1 MSIQSVAALRKLPP
15 RTRAVMGANLISAV
29 GTGLV
34 QPFLVLYLTQVR
46 GLSVGTATAII
57 SVIAAAALV
66 GGPLAGRLAD
76 GFGVRGTAA
85 AAMTSAAVGTAGF
98 ALVTEVWGAV
108 LAGLAYGLAHG
119 AMVSVWNIVIA
130 ERTEGETRST
140 AFGLQFVA
148 LNAGV
153 GLGGVLGGIFAS
165 TADPGRFQL
174 LYVCDGLSFL
184 VAGAVLV
191 LAIGRQR
198 DPVAAG
204 KGSARAP
211 TTGPASA
218 TVPATGQ
225 RGYGVVLRDRGLF
238 KVLVLTVAL
247 MVVGYGQLE
256 SSIPGLVAVRGMDAR
271 IMAWAFVANT
281 CCIVLIQ
288 FAAITRISR
297 GRPAVLL
304 AVTAATWAGCW
315 LLLLLATVSERTAV
329 EASLVIGALAVFAV
343 GEALLA
349 VALPTLVNNLAHDAV
364 RGRYN
369 GAYSAAMS
377 AGLVLGPLLGGRL
390 LAGGHTWPL
399 AVVLGLGALAC
410 IPGALLLG
418 RQLPQA
424 RRVVRVSGDAYDAG
438 NAEAS
443 GAGNVEASRAG
454 NEEASEEPLEVHDQP
469 GRLESG
475 GVR

>member
-66 GGPLAGRLAD
+66 CGPLAGRLAD

-119 AMVSVWNIVIA
+119 AMISVWNIVIA

-191 LAIGRQR
+191 LTIGRQR

-204 KGSARAP
+204 KGSARASA
-211 TTGPASA
+211 TGPA
-218 TVPATGQ
+218 PATGH
-225 RGYGVVLRDRGLF
+225 RGYRVVLRDRGLLE
-238 KVLVLTVAL
+238 VLVLTVAL

-304 AVTAATWAGCW
+304 AVTAATWTGCW
-315 LLLLLATVSERTAV
+315 LLLLLATVSDRTAV

-377 AGLVLGPLLGGRL
+377 AGLVMGPLLGGRL
-390 LAGGHTWPL
+390 LAGGHAWPL

-418 RQLPQA
+418 RQLPEA

-438 NAEAS
+438 NVEAS
-443 GAGNVEASRAG
+443 DAGNVEASCAG
-454 NEEASEEPLEVHDQP
+454 NEEASKEPLEAHDQP

>member
-1 MSIQSVAALRKLPP
+1 MNIQSVAALRKLPP

-57 SVIAAAALV
+57 SVIAAASLV

-119 AMVSVWNIVIA
+119 AMLSVWNIVIA
-130 ERTEGETRST
+130 ERTDGETRST

-204 KGSARAP
+204 KGSARA
-211 TTGPASA
+211 SA
-218 TVPATGQ
+218 TGH
-225 RGYGVVLRDRGLF
+225 RGYGVVLRDPGLL
-238 KVLVLTVAL
+238 KVLALTVAL

-297 GRPAVLL
+297 ARPAALL

-315 LLLLLATVSERTAV
+315 LLLLLATVSERTAL
-329 EASLVIGALAVFAV
+329 EAGLVIGALAVFAV

-377 AGLVLGPLLGGRL
+377 AGLVMGPLLGGRL
-390 LAGGHTWPL
+390 LADGHAWPL

-410 IPGALLLG
+410 VPGALLLG
-418 RQLPQA
+418 RQLPEA
-424 RRVVRVSGDAYDAG
+424 RRVVRVSGNGYDPGHEKA
-438 NAEAS
+438 AD
-443 GAGNVEASRAG
+443 AG
-454 NEEASEEPLEVHDQP
+454 NEEASGESPEAHDQP